1 MQQYKI
7 KNKKLRLTSIKITM
21 LQLNKL
27 AIQQHKKINNKTNFT
42 TLLQENTIRK
52 SQVNISDELGIDDL

>member
-1 MQQYKI
+1 
-7 KNKKLRLTSIKITM
+7 M